1 MHRDIKPANI
11 LFDDDMTL
19 KIADFG
25 LGVQSSRGRLC
36 LGTLRYMAPEL
47 IEFKYAYNKSVD
59 LWSAGVL
66 M

>member
-1 MHRDIKPANI
+1 MHRDIKPGNI
-11 LFDDDMTL
+11 LFDEDMTL

-36 LGTLRYMAPEL
+36 RGTLRYMAPEL
-47 IEFKYAYNKSVD
+47 IESKDAYDQSVD

-66 M
+66 V